1 MEQHRLVSR
10 IVKTV
15 GPLPGVVAI
24 ILYGSFARGDHGPK
38 SDVDLLI
45 LVRRPSQTRVVNDC
59 FAEREFGR
67 EIQPTIRSLQ
77 QLRKTDTGLLRNVF
91 REGKILF
98 LKEPLD
104 LPAARLLDLKPFAL
118 YTFSLK
124 GLPQPQKAR
133 FNRLLYARKTAG
145 YQYRGLLA
153 DLGGIRLSSGCF
165 LLPRDSCRRI
175 ERAFKQHRVNFQSRK
190 VWI

>member
-1 MEQHRLVSR
+1 MEQHRLMSR
-10 IVKTV
+10 IVKAV

-24 ILYGSFARGDHGPK
+24 VLYGSLARGDYGPK

-45 LVRRPSQTRVVNDC
+45 LVRRPGQARVVNERL
-59 FAEREFGR
+59 AEREFGR
-67 EIQPTIRSLQ
+67 QIQPTIRSLR

-104 LPAARLLDLKPFAL
+104 LPATRLLDLKPFAL
-118 YTFSLK
+118 YSFDLK
-124 GLPQPQKAR
+124 GLPQPEKAR
-133 FNRLLYARKTAG
+133 FNRLLYPHKTAG
-145 YQYRGLLA
+145 YRYRGLLA

-165 LLPRDSCRRI
+165 LLPQDGCRRI
-175 ERAFKQHRVNFQSRK
+175 ERILKRHRVNFQSRQA
-190 VWI
+190 WF